1 MDRSASVAFI
11 VVLGAGGLFVGLF
24 LGPGLG
30 PGDLHGLFAGT
41 DPLLTGIFVLR
52 LGRTLL
58 GLVVGAALGLAGA
71 ALQGLTRNPLAD
83 PFLTGVSAGAGTG
96 VALAALLGLGAGFF
110 GYLGRQVF
118 AFAGG
123 LGAALAV
130 WGLAG
135 RERGSRSGL
144 IVAGVGTKAPLSGGI
159 LVLLG
164 WLPVF
169 SRGAR

>member
-11 VVLGAGGLFVGLF
+11 VVLGAVGLFVGLF

-83 PFLTGVSAGAGTG
+83 PFLTGGGAGA
-96 VALAALLGLGAGFF
+96 ASSSPSPAGWAPRS
-110 GYLGRQVF
+110 GSGDWQGGR
-118 AFAGG
+118 GG
-123 LGAALAV
+123 RA
-130 WGLAG
+130 
-135 RERGSRSGL
+135 RGSSWP
-144 IVAGVGTKAPLSGGI
+144 A
-159 LVLLG
+159 
-164 WLPVF
+164 W
-169 SRGAR
+169 